1 MLYLDYFYKAE
12 MKKFFFYR
20 TPKALFEDM
29 HYNGISFESR
39 MFFSFL
45 LDRMTLSM
53 KNDWID
59 EQGRVYIFFTL
70 KTAMKATGYGHNK
83 AARLFTELEQIGLI
97 ERKKQGQGKPARIYV
112 KNFIALQE
120 QQQEQQRTEEKAAQ
134 EENTAAKETSKATR
148 LTAVAETTVAET
160 AGAEL
165 EAATL
170 PYPCVAEKVL
180 ERLRQESEQTA
191 ETVSAD
197 DASLSGMP
205 EVDSFIPDP
214 ALATDTAPA
223 LEAEQEAVEE
233 WKPPMAVRIA
243 DMETAVEQARGVDV
257 QAEHVALVVETP
269 TASTFNNVEN
279 FAGNSAT
286 IVENFVENSTYSAK
300 NDASRNDPAI
310 FLPSDK
316 AQTSG
321 NGKSRLPEIGSADFP
336 KRAPNHNH
344 QKDIDG
350 FNETNPSYPT
360 PEEMAKYAARM
371 RRRKGWS
378 QERMRIMDKCERE
391 VKARIN
397 YERLS
402 LIYAD
407 ELDILDD
414 YVEVLVDVLSSENNY
429 IYVAQQYRPMVK
441 VQERFEQID
450 QEHMSYIL
458 DCVLNTDTKVINPR
472 AYMLAVLFN
481 APLTIRSYYTS
492 RVNHDMATDYWRNM
506 PDASRAV

>member
-120 QQQEQQRTEEKAAQ
+120 QQRTEEKAAQ
-134 EENTAAKETSKATR
+134 QENTAAKAKRAAKETSKESR

-197 DASLSGMP
+197 DASLS
-205 EVDSFIPDP
+205 ETLETEQTLP
-214 ALATDTAPA
+214 ACASASATA
-223 LEAEQEAVEE
+223 QEAAEE
-233 WKPPMAVRIA
+233 WKPPMTVRIA

-269 TASTFNNVEN
+269 AASTFNNVEN
-279 FAGNSAT
+279 FSGNPAT
-286 IVENFVENSTYSAK
+286 IVENFVENSAYSAK
-300 NDASRNDPAI
+300 NDDSRNDPDI

-316 AQTSG
+316 AQTSDFG
-321 NGKSRLPEIGSADFP
+321 N
-336 KRAPNHNH
+336 KRH
-344 QKDIDG
+344 
-350 FNETNPSYPT
+350 
-360 PEEMAKYAARM
+360 
-371 RRRKGWS
+371 
-378 QERMRIMDKCERE
+378 
-391 VKARIN
+391 
-397 YERLS
+397 
-402 LIYAD
+402 
-407 ELDILDD
+407 
-414 YVEVLVDVLSSENNY
+414 
-429 IYVAQQYRPMVK
+429 
-441 VQERFEQID
+441 
-450 QEHMSYIL
+450 
-458 DCVLNTDTKVINPR
+458 
-472 AYMLAVLFN
+472 LF
-481 APLTIRSYYTS
+481 
-492 RVNHDMATDYWRNM
+492 
-506 PDASRAV
+506 